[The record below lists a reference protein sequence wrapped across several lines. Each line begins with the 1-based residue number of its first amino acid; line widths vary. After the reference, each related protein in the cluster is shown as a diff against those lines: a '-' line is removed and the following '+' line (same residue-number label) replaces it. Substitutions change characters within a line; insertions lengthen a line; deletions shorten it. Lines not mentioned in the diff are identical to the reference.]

1 MGSRPKLTAGSE
13 RLICPTCH
21 CAAAAIVDLTPKS
34 VATSDSSHPS
44 RGAYRD
50 RHGRWDGM
58 RWTRQRRARGR
69 DRRAGRKIRERS
81 SSARDERR
89 CCGRRSRVVLTP
101 VAGVKSRGGFVGPTG
116 RVKPSNSRGDGDKK
130 ELVAGEI
137 TKETVKT
144 IAQGRPDDPPT
155 PVVTTVCFL
164 PLHTGHGCGGH
175 PAFPAPSLF
184 RGSRFNASARAR
196 SASRHTDARDA
207 LACTFA
213 LIIQSRDKPPRQ
225 RSRRNR
231 KVCRGG
237 SAMTIAPVS

>member
-1 MGSRPKLTAGSE
+1 
-13 RLICPTCH
+13 
-21 CAAAAIVDLTPKS
+21 
-34 VATSDSSHPS
+34 
-44 RGAYRD
+44 
-50 RHGRWDGM
+50 M

-184 RGSRFNASARAR
+184 RGTRLQHQLGRIAPRARRHIDRHSGAMRKHRTRNLEIPRCAIAHLRSGPSDHPGMTVSTSAR
-196 SASRHTDARDA
+196 
-207 LACTFA
+207 
-213 LIIQSRDKPPRQ
+213 
-225 RSRRNR
+225 
-231 KVCRGG
+231 
-237 SAMTIAPVS
+237 IAF

>member
-1 MGSRPKLTAGSE
+1 
-13 RLICPTCH
+13 
-21 CAAAAIVDLTPKS
+21 
-34 VATSDSSHPS
+34 
-44 RGAYRD
+44 
-50 RHGRWDGM
+50 M

-184 RGSRFNASARAR
+184 RGTRIRYQLGHIVPRAR
-196 SASRHTDARDA
+196 RCFYRRLKGAQYLQPTSLRGAKRRSNPGRRTRLWIAHMGNVCVKDEQSPFCSTGALRRPTTGSGGRSNTPRHPCSIRDGTA
-207 LACTFA
+207 YW
-213 LIIQSRDKPPRQ
+213 IPRM
-225 RSRRNR
+225 
-231 KVCRGG
+231 RG
-237 SAMTIAPVS
+237 I